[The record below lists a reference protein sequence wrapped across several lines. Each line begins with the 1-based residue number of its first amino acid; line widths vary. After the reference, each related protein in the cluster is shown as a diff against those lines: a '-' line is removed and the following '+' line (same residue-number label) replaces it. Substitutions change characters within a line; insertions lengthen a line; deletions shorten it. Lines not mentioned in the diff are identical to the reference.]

1 MSRLSRE
8 DWARAALTAIAE
20 GGVSAVSVE
29 RLAAR
34 LGATKGSFYWHFS
47 AREELVAAALELWEQ
62 RSTTEVILD
71 IEAGGG
77 SPQERLR
84 RLFGR
89 VFEAQT
95 LTGVDVS
102 LLSHSDE
109 PAIAEVLFR
118 VTETRLDYIT
128 RLLRGCGLTPAA
140 ARRRAVFAYSAFI
153 GHLHLGRG
161 TPELLT
167 RKVGSIPRY
176 ADELI
181 DTLVAPTR

>member
-1 MSRLSRE
+1 M
-8 DWARAALTAIAE
+8 
-20 GGVSAVSVE
+20 
-29 RLAAR
+29 
-34 LGATKGSFYWHFS
+34 
-47 AREELVAAALELWEQ
+47 
-62 RSTTEVILD
+62 
-71 IEAGGG
+71 
-77 SPQERLR
+77 
-84 RLFGR
+84 
-89 VFEAQT
+89 
-95 LTGVDVS
+95 
-102 LLSHSDE
+102 
-109 PAIAEVLFR
+109 LFR

-167 RKVGSIPRY
+167 RNVGSIPRY